1 MNAPLTL
8 PFASAHGPLP
18 LPVGEG
24 MQGVIP
30 LSLGR
35 GWREAPGEG
44 LPHA

>member
-1 MNAPLTL
+1 MTAPLTL
-8 PFASAHGPLP
+8 PFAYAHGPLP

-24 MQGVIP
+24 KIP

-44 LPHA
+44 TSDA